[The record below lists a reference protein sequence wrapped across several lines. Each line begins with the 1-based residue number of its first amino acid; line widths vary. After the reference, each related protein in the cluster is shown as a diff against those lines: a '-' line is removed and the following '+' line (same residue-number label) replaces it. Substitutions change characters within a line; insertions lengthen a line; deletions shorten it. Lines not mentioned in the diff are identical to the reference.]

1 MKKQEKEQVE
11 ILVATGTSLL
21 HELQNNAAL
30 RRAVIKHAPE
40 LVKRLKMVGVVMNR
54 EGVRA
59 VEPKKGLLVPVDNQ
73 A

>member
-30 RRAVIKHAPE
+30 RRAVIKHAPD
-40 LVKRLKMVGVVMNR
+40 LVKRLKTVGIVMNR
-54 EGVRA
+54 EGIKP
-59 VEPKKGLLVPVDNQ
+59 VEAKKGLLVPIETL